1 MIYWTW
7 ASKVPGLPYWTE
19 IDFIIYWT
27 WTNLKKLGLPY
38 WTGIDFV
45 TNWTWIEEI
54 NQPRRDAIRKA
65 CRHS

>member
-7 ASKVPGLPYWTE
+7 ASKVLGLPYWTE

-38 WTGIDFV
+38 WTEIDFV
-45 TNWTWIEEI
+45 LNWTWIEEM
-54 NQPRRDAIRKA
+54 N
-65 CRHS
+65 